1 MTNYVQASTGSGN
14 IQNKDKIATVSL
26 SLEAEEPSQNSSK
39 ETDADEASQA
49 GPNSDRYEA
58 DPCPESSRI
67 PLSTLSP
74 VAYNAKKRFPTFLLC
89 NARSLCN
96 KIDEIDVVLRQNNVS
111 VAAITETWNLT
122 EVTGRLTGY
131 ALYLRTRQA
140 LGDQRLGGGVALYV
154 REDIPMK
161 ELRELESTE
170 HEAVWVWCKPSAM
183 PRAHSCIIFAS
194 IYYPESAKNRRD
206 LVKHLQKTVDHL
218 RAFYGNPAIVLA
230 GDFNQT
236 KKSWLALCLS
246 LKQVVNFPTHE
257 SGSILDLILT
267 NCETYYQTPESLGPL
282 ACSDHNI
289 VLWSAAASTPKP
301 KIKRVNRWIATYP
314 FPEVY
319 GDKSPNK
326 KCQLFN
332 EILHAKDLEFF
343 PEKIFTRCESDKPW
357 ITPKIKKLIQKK
369 CKLFQEGDL
378 QNAKKLRNHITSL
391 TRSAKKDYG
400 REKFSDSLR
409 HTNPRKWH
417 RAVKQITGKSI
428 HNSIKISHP
437 DGTYTTVD
445 EVNQYFTHIWTSFPS
460 PTQAQKSE
468 ILDSCADE
476 GEVVIDEMTTYKT
489 LMKVKANCSAYPD
502 ELPTQTDSRIRPL
515 SLRNNSQC

>member
-1 MTNYVQASTGSGN
+1 M
-14 IQNKDKIATVSL
+14 L
-26 SLEAEEPSQNSSK
+26 
-39 ETDADEASQA
+39 
-49 GPNSDRYEA
+49 R
-58 DPCPESSRI
+58 
-67 PLSTLSP
+67 LSTLSP

-111 VAAITETWNLT
+111 VADITETWNLT

-154 REDIPMK
+154 REDISMT

-183 PRAHSCIIFAS
+183 RRAYSCIIFAS

-206 LVKHLQKTVDHL
+206 LVTYLQKTVDHL

-236 KKSWLALCLS
+236 KKSWLASCLS

-267 NCETYYQTPESLGPL
+267 N
-282 ACSDHNI
+282 
-289 VLWSAAASTPKP
+289 SAASIPKP
-301 KIKRVNRWIATYP
+301 KIKRVKYRPLTDSAICTYGRWIATYP

-319 GDKSPNK
+319 GDKSLDK

-332 EILHAKDLEFF
+332 EILHAKYLEFF
-343 PEKIFTRCESDKPW
+343 PEKTFTRCESDKPW
-357 ITPKIKKLIQKK
+357 ITPQIKKLIRKK

-437 DGTYTTVD
+437 DGTYTTAN
-445 EVNQYFTHIWTSFPS
+445 EVNQYFTRIWTSFPS
-460 PTQAQKSE
+460 PTQARKSE

-489 LMKVKANCSAYPD
+489 LMKVKVNCSAYPD
-502 ELPTQTDSRIRPL
+502 ELPPKLIREYAPFIAKPL
-515 SLRNNSQC
+515 SVLINLCFRIFPAVWKKAYVRIIPKVTNP